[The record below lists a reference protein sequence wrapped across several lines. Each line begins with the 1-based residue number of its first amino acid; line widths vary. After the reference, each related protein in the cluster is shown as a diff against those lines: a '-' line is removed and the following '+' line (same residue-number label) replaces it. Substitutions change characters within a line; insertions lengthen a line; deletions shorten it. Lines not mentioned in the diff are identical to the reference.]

1 MSIHISNELLAL
13 HEQLLRAQLNVIKQ
27 LRKAAGYDEAKPKEK
42 GMSQVSMVYDIL
54 DSASRPMHV
63 SAIIDAVEKKFQV
76 RLDRESIVSALSKRV
91 KRQDRF
97 IKTGP
102 NTFYLIDRDE
112 GGGRR

>member
-1 MSIHISNELLAL
+1 MVAHISEEILTLYE
-13 HEQLLRAQLNVIKQ
+13 HLLRAQINVIRQ
-27 LRKAAGYDEAKPKEK
+27 LRKAAGYDETKPKEK
-42 GMSQVSMVYDIL
+42 GMSQVSMVYDVL
-54 DSASRPMHV
+54 SSSSRPMHV
-63 SAIIDAVEKKFQV
+63 TSIIEAVEKRFQV
-76 RLDRESIVSALSKRV
+76 RLDRESIVSALTKRV

>member
-1 MSIHISNELLAL
+1 MSVHVSEELLKL
-13 HEQLLRAQLNVIKQ
+13 HEQLLRAQLNVVKQ
-27 LRKAAGYDEAKPKEK
+27 LRKAAGYNEAEPKEK
-42 GMSQVSMVYDIL
+42 GMSQVAMVYDIL
-54 DSASRPMHV
+54 DSVNRPMHV
-63 SAIIDAVEKKFQV
+63 STIIDAVERKFQV